1 MEKIIEVII
10 KWLQVVN
17 KRATKYLTFLFFEKN
32 REAKLEF
39 VGLSKLYN
47 KERTFHPI
55 KGFIGFI
62 RLWGHDI
69 PVVDLKLSCNNR
81 RIGIKET
88 SCIIIFEHSKGRKY
102 HFGMIVDDITNII
115 NLAEVTED
123 QMMPILLSAKRHLL
137 NNSGTSCTSS
147 QSQGIPFTNLN

>member
-17 KRATKYLTFLFFEKN
+17 KKATKYLTFLFFEKG

-39 VGLSKLYN
+39 IGLSKLYN
-47 KERTFHPI
+47 KERTFHPR

-62 RLWGHDI
+62 RPWGHDI
-69 PVVDLKLSCNNR
+69 PVVNLKLSCNNQV
-81 RIGIKET
+81 KET
-88 SCIIIFEHSKGRKY
+88 SCIVIFEHSKGHKY
-102 HFGMIVDDITNII
+102 HFGMIVDDITNVI

-123 QMMPILLSAKRHLL
+123 QKRK
-137 NNSGTSCTSS
+137 
-147 QSQGIPFTNLN
+147 